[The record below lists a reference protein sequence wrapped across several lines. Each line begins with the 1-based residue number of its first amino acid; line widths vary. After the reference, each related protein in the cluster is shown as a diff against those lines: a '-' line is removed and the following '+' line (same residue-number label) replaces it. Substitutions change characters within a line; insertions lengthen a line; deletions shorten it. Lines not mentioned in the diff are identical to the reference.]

1 MATTEQAE
9 IDDVKVKIKA
19 YEDILAQAIRDGNE
33 DRVKRYVDLITAK
46 ETRLN
51 LQQQQGKVNIPH
63 HACPFNICCFEIIPS
78 SRISFLRHTLL
89 F

>member
-33 DRVKRYVDLITAK
+33 DRKKRCVDLITAK
-46 ETRLN
+46 ETT
-51 LQQQQGKVNIPH
+51 
-63 HACPFNICCFEIIPS
+63 FNNN
-78 SRISFLRHTLL
+78 RVK
-89 F
+89 